1 MCISMYKCMCKW
13 MCICMYKWMR
23 GKEKL
28 RKSAREGV
36 VEKVDWP
43 FHDIIIPSNCWDW
56 IERVD

>member
-1 MCISMYKCMCKW
+1 MYKCMCKW